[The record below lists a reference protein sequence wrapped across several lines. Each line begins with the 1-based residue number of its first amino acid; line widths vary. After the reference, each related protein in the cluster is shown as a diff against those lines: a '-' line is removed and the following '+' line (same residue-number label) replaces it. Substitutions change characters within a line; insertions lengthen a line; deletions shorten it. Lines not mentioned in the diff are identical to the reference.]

1 MATKHKSTKLLK
13 KTKGCVINLLPV
25 LVTNGS
31 RVLDKGVS
39 ETTGIKTVFGHLNKY
54 SSLSLL

>member
-13 KTKGCVINLLPV
+13 KPKGCVINLLPV

-31 RVLDKGVS
+31 RVLDKGVN
-39 ETTGIKTVFGHLNKY
+39 ETTGIKTVFGHLNK
-54 SSLSLL
+54 